1 MNVIKSFDFLKVFEA
16 SEPEPESEFKFEFN
30 HQLFSNVEFENTP
43 QTSTLKTN
51 RKIIEID
58 SNQSKNSSISK
69 SINSKKSK
77 FLILIIQSINSAK
90 KSTNQTRIKI
100 LKKSEKRIN

>member
-1 MNVIKSFDFLKVFEA
+1 MNVIGSFDFLKVFGI
-16 SEPEPESEFKFEFN
+16 SEPEFESEFEFEFD
-30 HQLFSNVEFENTP
+30 HQFFSNVEFENTP